1 MPAPEKRPQR
11 LVVHLG
17 DDPVAELL
25 DRKGSG
31 VTVRYL
37 PEALTA
43 HPGLTA
49 LLSCSLP
56 LVSGRVDGTA
66 FFDGVLP
73 EGQHRAALAARAGVA
88 AQDTF
93 GLLARYGRDVAG
105 ALVVTDPDRPTAER
119 IAGVVEYDDETLT
132 AEIEALPDRPLGIR
146 DDSELSLAGL
156 QDKLLLVD
164 LGGGRWGR
172 PTGGAPSTHILK
184 LDHAT
189 HRGIVAAEAEALALA
204 RHAGLTTITT
214 ELRTFNGTD
223 ALIVSRFDRARG
235 PNATI
240 QRIHQEDACQAT
252 GRAPTTK
259 YELRRRGGGPSFD
272 NIAEILDAHA
282 MDPLVELDRL
292 AAIAAFTAMIGNADA
307 HGKNIAFVHTSFGQL
322 TLAPLYDTVPTVLW
336 PGLTVDAAMSIGGT
350 VTLDAVDTAAIV
362 RSAARWHHSAARAAA
377 ASRATALLL
386 LDAIEQNVID
396 PGRPLAA
403 VVRARAQRFTSAG
416 STTR

>member
-1 MPAPEKRPQR
+1 MPAAEKRPRR

-25 DRKGSG
+25 DRKHSG

-37 PEALTA
+37 PEVVRA
-43 HPGLTA
+43 HHGLTG

-56 LVSGRVDGTA
+56 LVPGRVDGTA

-73 EGQHRAALAARAGVA
+73 EGPHRAALAARAGVA

-105 ALVVTDPDRPTAER
+105 ALVITDPDRPAADR

-132 AEIEALPDRPLGIR
+132 AEIDALPDRPLGIH

-156 QDKLLLVD
+156 QDKLLVVD
-164 LGGGRWGR
+164 LGDGRWGR

-184 LDHAT
+184 RDHAT

-204 RHAGLTTITT
+204 RHAGLTTIST
-214 ELRTFNGTD
+214 ELRTFNGAD
-223 ALIVSRFDRARG
+223 ALIVSRFDRARNSNG
-235 PNATI
+235 TV

-252 GRAPTTK
+252 GRPPTMK
-259 YELRRRGGGPSFD
+259 YETRRRGGGPSFD
-272 NIAEILDAHA
+272 DIATILDAHA
-282 MDPLVELDRL
+282 ADPLVELDRL

-307 HGKNIAFVHTSFGQL
+307 HGKNIAFRHTSPGQV
-322 TLAPLYDTVPTVLW
+322 TLAPLYDTVPTALW
-336 PGLTVDAAMSIGGT
+336 PSLILDAAMSIGGT
-350 VTLDAVDTAAIV
+350 VTLAAVDTAAII

-377 ASRATALLL
+377 AATATATSL
-386 LDAIEQNVID
+386 LDAIERRIID
-396 PGRPLAA
+396 PDRPLAA
-403 VVRARAQRFTSAG
+403 LVRARAQRFTSAG
-416 STTR
+416 STT